1 MAVRVMVADDH
12 TIMREGLKN
21 LLNREPGIEVVAEA
35 EDGRQA
41 LEMARRLPLDVVIMD
56 ISMKE
61 LNGIEATRLIRERNP
76 AVKIIALSMHADKRY
91 VAGMFDAG
99 ASAYL
104 LKDCDLDEL
113 VQAVRAVAA
122 NRSYICSAISG
133 TVIRDYLRQ
142 MRQQEEPPLSQRERE
157 ILQLLAE
164 GHATKQIAA
173 TLKVSVKTIE
183 THRQRI
189 MDKLGIFSIAELTKY
204 AIREGLTTLEP

>member
-1 MAVRVMVADDH
+1 MAIRVMVADDH

-21 LLNREPGIEVVAEA
+21 LLRKEPGIEVVAEA
-35 EDGRQA
+35 DTGRQA
-41 LEMARRLPLDVVIMD
+41 VELSRTIPMDVIIMD

-61 LNGIEATRLIRERNP
+61 LNGIEATRRILENSP
-76 AVKIIALSMHADKRY
+76 AIKVIALSMHADKRY

-113 VQAVRAVAA
+113 IQAVRAVAA

-133 TVIRDYLRQ
+133 TVIRDYLRH
-142 MRQQEEPPLSQRERE
+142 MRLEAEPLLSARERE

-164 GHATKQIAA
+164 GRSTKQIAA
-173 TLKVSVKTIE
+173 TLQISVKTIE

-189 MDKLGIFSIAELTKY
+189 MEKLDIFSIAELTKY
-204 AIREGLTTLEP
+204 AIREGLTTLET